1 MDKVR
6 KGAKIASVFGKK
18 VTEKAKKINKKID
31 DKLTPKKVKEAEAR
45 LAKTQRK
52 RNKDAKPFEAGVAG
66 PQLKA
71 ERLAKNKKQKEK
83 LDKIK
88 QGSVSK
94 RKKAIGVGAAVAVP
108 AVIGTGIAL
117 SGGGK
122 DKAKEEAKA
131 TTGAVKKTAT
141 VKKKTTTTAAKKDD
155 GKKTFRERRLARMK
169 KRLEGSENE
178 GRKRRLTRRIGRVE
192 GRIEDSKKKP
202 VKKMG
207 GGMMKSKMASKGGK
221 MGGKMVRG
229 YKDGDE
235 VRKSGSV
242 GVGKNSKKDEP
253 RTGGQGGKVV
263 PRDKKG
269 LAKLPKKI
277 RNKMGYKAEGGMMAK
292 KGYSKGG
299 AVKRGKPRG
308 VGAATRGYG
317 KALK

>member
-1 MDKVR
+1 M
-6 KGAKIASVFGKK
+6 A
-18 VTEKAKKINKKID
+18 
-31 DKLTPKKVKEAEAR
+31 
-45 LAKTQRK
+45 
-52 RNKDAKPFEAGVAG
+52 
-66 PQLKA
+66 
-71 ERLAKNKKQKEK
+71 
-83 LDKIK
+83 
-88 QGSVSK
+88 
-94 RKKAIGVGAAVAVP
+94 
-108 AVIGTGIAL
+108 
-117 SGGGK
+117 GK
-122 DKAKEEAKA
+122 DKAAKVTLTLFEKAKA
-131 TTGAVKKTAT
+131 KAEKAKAAVKAAEKKASEAVGVKVSKPGSYPAGTMQKRGRRVLGAGTAGTAAIIGGGTALAPKSKTQMEKDQEMISGIGAKAAKDSAKKKSQT
-141 VKKKTTTTAAKKDD
+141 SKDQDMISGIAAKAAKDSKKKKTTTTKKDD

-192 GRIEDSKKKP
+192 DRIEDSKKKP

-221 MGGKMVRG
+221 MGGKMPRG

-242 GVGKNSKKDEP
+242 GVGKNNKKDEP

-277 RNKMGYKAEGGMMAK
+277 RNKMGYMKAGGMAK

-308 VGAATRGYG
+308 VGAALRGYG
-317 KALK
+317 KALR